1 MGHRGEERGQV
12 SRRVRWG
19 LVLILGVVG
28 YAIRGYL
35 LGTKFG
41 EMNADEAFTGLQALE
56 IAKGDLPIVYRGIGY
71 TGIIDSYVFAP
82 FTMLFGARVVPLK
95 LLTSLWWVSSSFV
108 MFHVIRSIRRDSGC
122 EHPERWAWL
131 GAGMLWLTPG
141 AMMVVSIRAWEA
153 YGLLLLTT
161 FASSFV
167 VRRVVLGGATSR
179 RDVLLAG
186 ALLGFAFYLHPMTL
200 ASVIPIA
207 LVPCWTFRRRLRDWW
222 VPAVGAA
229 VFVNVPFLA
238 WNVKNNW
245 LSLSQPSP
253 PMNSTWDRLS
263 SFFTGL
269 LPRAFGMMN
278 MDGSWV
284 WGPVSVVIYLLA
296 LGLMVFGATVLVRKV
311 PGGLV
316 LALPAVLCW
325 PLLSLFN
332 NMWFVDDGRYSSVGF
347 PFLIVAMVIGLADV
361 AGRGRPLLASRT
373 AVVVALVVWVGVLV
387 LPWIRANAGPQLE
400 DPNVRIRVLVET
412 LEDEGFRYAAGNY
425 WLMNPIEYQ
434 SNQRIH
440 VAVAGHPWGALFP
453 WRPKLPW
460 GVSFAN
466 RQMEVF
472 SQNSLDIAYVF
483 LPGDEQVGAMPLP
496 VEQYERREV
505 PGAVMYLPLV
515 PE

>member
-1 MGHRGEERGQV
+1 M
-12 SRRVRWG
+12 SRRLRWG

-28 YAIRGYL
+28 YTIRAYL

-41 EMNADEAFTGLQALE
+41 ELNADEAFTGLQALE

-71 TGIIDSYVFAP
+71 TGIVDSYVFAP

-95 LLTSLWWVSSSFV
+95 LLTSLWWIASSVV
-108 MFHVIRSIRRDSGC
+108 MFHVVRSIRRDSGC
-122 EHPERWAWL
+122 EHPDRWAWL

-153 YGLLLLTT
+153 YGLLLATT
-161 FASSFV
+161 FASADM
-167 VRRVVLGGATSR
+167 VRRVVLKESNVR
-179 RDVLLAG
+179 RDVLWAG

-200 ASVIPIA
+200 AAVIPIT
-207 LVPCWTFRRRLRDWW
+207 LVPCWTFRRRVRDWW
-222 VPAVGAA
+222 MPALGAA
-229 VFVNVPFLA
+229 VFVNIPFLA
-238 WNVKNNW
+238 WNVRNDW

-269 LPRAFGMMN
+269 LPRAFGFMN
-278 MDGSWV
+278 MDGSWI
-284 WGPVSVVIYLLA
+284 WGAVSVVIYLLA
-296 LGLMVFGATVLVRKV
+296 LALMVLGVTVLVRKV

-316 LALPAVLCW
+316 FALPAVLCW
-325 PLLSLFN
+325 PILSLFN
-332 NMWFVDDGRYSSVGF
+332 NMWFVEDGRYSSVGF
-347 PFLIVAMVIGLADV
+347 PFLVVAMVVGLADI
-361 AGRGRPLLASRT
+361 ARRLLPRFTGRSAF
-373 AVVVALVVWVGVLV
+373 AVALAVWLGVLV
-387 LPWIRANAGPQLE
+387 LPWSKVNAGPRVE
-400 DPNVRIRVLVET
+400 DPNERIRVLVEI
-412 LEDEGFRYAAGNY
+412 LEDEDFRYAAGNY

-440 VAVAGHPWGALFP
+440 VAVHGHPWGVLFP

-460 GVSFAN
+460 GVSFSQ
-466 RQMEVF
+466 RQVEVL
-472 SQNSLDIAYVF
+472 SQDPLDIAYVF
-483 LPGDEQVGAMPLP
+483 LAGDERLEVLPLP

-505 PGAVMYLPLV
+505 MGAVMYLPLV

>member
-1 MGHRGEERGQV
+1 M

-19 LVLILGVVG
+19 LVLILGLAG

-95 LLTSLWWVSSSFV
+95 LLTSLWWIASSVV
-108 MFHVIRSIRRDSGC
+108 MFHVVRSIRRDSGC

-131 GAGMLWLTPG
+131 GAGMLWITPG

-161 FASSFV
+161 FASAFV
-167 VRRVVLGGATSR
+167 VRRVVLAEATSR

-200 ASVIPIA
+200 AAVIPIA

-229 VFVNVPFLA
+229 VFVNIPFLA

-278 MDGSWV
+278 LDGSWV
-284 WGPVSVVIYLLA
+284 WGAVSVVVYLLMLA
-296 LGLMVFGATVLVRKV
+296 LVSHGVVVLVRKV

-332 NMWFVDDGRYSSVGF
+332 NMWFVEDGRYSSVGF

-373 AVVVALVVWVGVLV
+373 VVAVALVVWVGVLV
-387 LPWIRANAGPQLE
+387 LPWIRANAGPQVD
-400 DPNVRIRVLVET
+400 DPNERIRVLVET

-460 GVSFAN
+460 GVSFAQ
-466 RQMEVF
+466 RQIEVL
-472 SQNSLDIAYVF
+472 SQGPLDVAYVF
-483 LPGDEQVGAMPLP
+483 QAGDEQVAALPLP

-505 PGAVMYLPLV
+505 MGAVLYLPLV